1 MGLEMKADGLRV
13 AFVRSENK
21 LKLII
26 ENQNLSPGFK
36 SLDFFQKPKSK

>member
-1 MGLEMKADGLRV
+1 MGLEMKAGGLRE

-21 LKLII
+21 LKLNI
-26 ENQNLSPGFK
+26 ENQNLSPGIK